1 MAKKTSKTR
10 KKVQAKKPKTVKKV
24 EKKKVEAE
32 VKVEEKKEY
41 THESV
46 LLEEVCDLLELS
58 KKKNVVDATL
68 GLGGHAKEMLKALP
82 KAGKLIGLDA
92 DPEHLKIAKKTLRSY
107 KDRTILVNS
116 NFAHMADAISENSRI
131 KSIDA
136 ILFDLGIASPHVDF
150 GERGFSFMR
159 EGELDMRFN
168 PEEQQL
174 TAAEVVNKYGEKRL
188 VEIFKEYGEE
198 YRARKI
204 AQAIC
209 KNRKRKPFKTTKQLA
224 DFIEKL
230 LGRGGKIH
238 PATRVFQA
246 LRIEVNKE
254 LDVLV
259 EGLKQA
265 VELLN
270 KNGRV
275 AVISYHSLEDRIVK
289 NFFRDLAR
297 NNGQS
302 LKLITKKPIAPSEEE
317 IQRNPRSRSAKL
329 RVAEKL

>member
-1 MAKKTSKTR
+1 MPKKISKPR
-10 KKVQAKKPKTVKKV
+10 KKVQASKPKAVKKAPAKKKAPV
-24 EKKKVEAE
+24 EKE
-32 VKVEEKKEY
+32 VEKKEY
-41 THESV
+41 IHESV
-46 LLEEVCDLLELS
+46 LLEEVCELLELS

-68 GLGGHAKEMLKALP
+68 GMGGHAKEMLKALP
-82 KAGKLIGLDA
+82 KSGKLIGLDA
-92 DPEHLKIAKKTLRSY
+92 DPEHLKVAKKNLRSY
-107 KDRTILVNS
+107 KDRTILVHS
-116 NFAHMADAISENSRI
+116 NFGDMAEAIRENSRI

-136 ILFDLGIASPHVDF
+136 VLFDLGIASPHVDF

-159 EGELDMRFN
+159 EGDLDMRFN
-168 PEEQQL
+168 PEQQL

-188 VEIFKEYGEE
+188 AEIFRDFGEE
-198 YRARKI
+198 KRAKKI

-209 KNRKRKPFKTTKQLA
+209 KNRKRKPFKTTKDLA

-259 EGLKQA
+259 EGLRQA
-265 VELLN
+265 VELLK

>member
-1 MAKKTSKTR
+1 MPKKTSKTQEQPQ
-10 KKVQAKKPKTVKKV
+10 KQ
-24 EKKKVEAE
+24 
-32 VKVEEKKEY
+32 EETKLSYE
-41 THESV
+41 HESV
-46 LLEEVCDLLELS
+46 LLSEVCELLDLA

-68 GLGGHAKEMLKALP
+68 GLGGHAKEILKALP
-82 KAGKLIGLDA
+82 KTGKLIGLDA
-92 DPEHLKIAKKTLRSY
+92 DPEHLKIAKKNLRSY
-107 KDRTILVNS
+107 KDRTILINA
-116 NFAHMADAISENSRI
+116 NFGNMAEAIADNSRI
-131 KSIDA
+131 RSIDA
-136 ILFDLGIASPHVDF
+136 VLFDLGIASPHVDF

-159 EGELDMRFN
+159 EGDLDMRFN
-168 PEEQQL
+168 PEEQL

-188 VEIFKEYGEE
+188 AQIFKEFGEE
-198 YRARKI
+198 SQARKI

-209 KNRKRKPFKTTKQLA
+209 KNRKRKPFKTTKDLA

-230 LGRGGKIH
+230 VGRSGRIH

-297 NNGQS
+297 HNGES